1 MRQKNQL
8 ELNLGSGAT
17 GEARSAAARATE
29 ARAAKACLERPA
41 VARSSMEAV
50 VERANLK
57 RALAQ
62 VKRNKGAAGIDG
74 MSVDDL
80 PSHLKEHWPTIRAQ
94 LLEGSYKPQPVRRVE
109 IPKASGG
116 MRPLGIPTV
125 LDRFI
130 QQAVMQVLQAG
141 WDGTFSEHSFG
152 FRPRRSAHQAV
163 ERAQEYIASGHAVVV
178 DIDLEK
184 FFDRV
189 NHDILMGLVAKRV
202 ADKRVL
208 KLIRGFLTAGVLEGG
223 LVSPTEEGTP
233 QGGPLSPLL
242 SNLMLDVLDKELE
255 KRGHRFVRYAD
266 DCNIYVRSQKAGE
279 RVMAG
284 IEKFLAKRLKLR
296 VNRAK
301 SAVARPSVRKF
312 LGFSFT
318 GGPQPRRRIA
328 PQAIARFR
336 AKVRELT
343 RRTRGASLPQIV
355 KELSVYLIGWRGYF
369 GFCQTPSV
377 LRALDEWTRRRLRAI
392 AWKQWKRG
400 RTRYAELRRRG
411 VGRDLSAKT
420 AGSPHGPWRLSN
432 SPALA
437 IALPLGF
444 FGSLRLASVAAS
456 PPHKPP
462 NRRIR
467 TRTSGGVGGEES

>member
-1 MRQKNQL
+1 MRQKDQL
-8 ELNLGSGAT
+8 ELNLSSEAR
-17 GEARSAAARATE
+17 GEAPSVVARAIE

-41 VARSSMEAV
+41 VARPSMEAI
-50 VERANLK
+50 VEGENLK
-57 RALAQ
+57 QALAQ

-74 MSVDDL
+74 MSVDEL
-80 PSHLKEHWPTIRAQ
+80 AAYLKKHWPMIRAQ
-94 LLEGSYKPQPVRRVE
+94 LLEGTYKPQPVRRVE

-116 MRPLGIPTV
+116 TRPLGIPTV

-141 WDGTFSEHSFG
+141 WDRTFSEASFG
-152 FRPRRSAHQAV
+152 FRPGRSAHQAV
-163 ERAQEYIASGHAVVV
+163 QRAQEYIASGHSYVV

-202 ADKRVL
+202 TDKRLL
-208 KLIRGFLTAGVLEGG
+208 KLVRGFLTTGVLEGG

-255 KRGHRFVRYAD
+255 KHGHCFVRYAD
-266 DCNIYVRSQKAGE
+266 DCNIYVCSQKAGE
-279 RVMAG
+279 RVMEG
-284 IEKFLAKRLKLR
+284 IERFLAKRLKLK
-296 VNRAK
+296 VNKAK
-301 SAVARPSVRKF
+301 SAVAKPSVRKF

-318 GGPQPRRRIA
+318 VGREPRRRIA
-328 PQAIARFR
+328 PQALTRFKAR
-336 AKVRELT
+336 VREWT

-355 KELSVYLIGWRGYF
+355 KELSVYLIGWRSYF

-392 AWKQWKRG
+392 VWKQWKRG
-400 RTRYAELRRRG
+400 RTRFAELRRCG
-411 VGRDLSAKT
+411 VGRDLAAQT
-420 AGSPHGPWRLSN
+420 AGSPHGPWRLAN
-432 SPALA
+432 SPALN
-437 IALPLGF
+437 IALPTR
-444 FGSLRLASVAAS
+444 SLRSLGLAPVAVPRSA
-456 PPHKPP
+456 
-462 NRRIR
+462 
-467 TRTSGGVGGEES
+467 